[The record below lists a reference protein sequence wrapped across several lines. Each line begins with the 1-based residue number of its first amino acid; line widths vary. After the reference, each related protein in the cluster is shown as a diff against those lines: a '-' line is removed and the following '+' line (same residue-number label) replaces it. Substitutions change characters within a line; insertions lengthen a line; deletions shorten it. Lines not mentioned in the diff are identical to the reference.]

1 MVDENGKRLAVAAPS
16 RQRIFPLHLTSIEK
30 LLWTDD
36 RPRYPMAFVL
46 EFAFSGT
53 LDRGAFAASL
63 EEALARHPLLVSLV
77 RPAKRKASCWVPSD
91 GPMPPVDW
99 ADEDVPVTFPRGEWI
114 DLRREVG
121 LRIWVRQAPGRARL
135 IAQFHHACCDGIGA
149 YRFLG
154 DLLALYS
161 ARTAAHEQIATL
173 HPVELTR
180 LRGRLNGRLDSAM
193 SDGRGR
199 LIRASLA
206 QGYQIIGRG
215 CTPLYPSKARPAR
228 QEEAPFPGISSFTF
242 DRAEHRRLRDAAGR
256 LGVTLNDLLLLALFY
271 TMSEWNAAIRP
282 RSPGRRFRIMMPV
295 DLRGQE
301 DYQTPAANIV
311 SYTFLTRRA
320 SELRDPRCLLRGIR
334 EETALIKHYHTGQRF
349 VDLITSA
356 SRCRGLLPSILA
368 APLTLATAVLS
379 FPGDPS
385 RRFTARFP
393 RSAGRL
399 VCGNLALEEITGV
412 PPMRP
417 RTRATFG
424 INSYRR
430 MLTICVRCDPHLFTL
445 HDTRELLSMY
455 VQRLRRQLDL

>member
-46 EFAFSGT
+46 QFAFSGT
-53 LDRGAFAASL
+53 LDRGAFVAGL
-63 EEALARHPLLVSLV
+63 DDALARHPLLASLV
-77 RPAKRKASCWVPSD
+77 RPAKRKASCWVLSD
-91 GPMPPVDW
+91 GPRPPVDW
-99 ADEDVPVTFPRGEWI
+99 AGDDVPITFPRGEWI

-121 LRIWVRQAPGRARL
+121 LRIWVRQAPGRVRL
-135 IAQFHHACCDGIGA
+135 ITQFHHACCDGIGA

-161 ARTAAHEQIATL
+161 ARTAAQGQIATL

-180 LRGRLNGRLDSAM
+180 LRGRLNGSLDSAI
-193 SDGRGR
+193 SHERVR
-199 LIRASLA
+199 PIRASLA
-206 QGYQIIGRG
+206 HGYHVIGRG
-215 CTPLYPSKARPAR
+215 CAPLHPSKPRPGR
-228 QEEAPFPGISSFTF
+228 REETPFPGICSFTF

-271 TMSEWNAAIRP
+271 TMSKWNAATRP
-282 RSPGRRFRIMMPV
+282 RSPGRRFCIMMPV
-295 DLRGQE
+295 DLRGKE

-320 SELRDPRCLLRGIR
+320 SQLRDPRRLAQGIR
-334 EETALIKHYHTGQRF
+334 EETALIKHRQTGRRF
-349 VDLITSA
+349 VDLIA
-356 SRCRGLLPSILA
+356 HAGRCRGLLPSILA

-393 RSAGRL
+393 HTAGRI
-399 VCGNLALEEITGV
+399 VCGNLTLEEITGV

-424 INSYRR
+424 VNSYRR
-430 MLTICVRCDPHLFTL
+430 MLTICARCDPHLFTQ

-455 VQRLRRQLDL
+455 VERLRQQLDL